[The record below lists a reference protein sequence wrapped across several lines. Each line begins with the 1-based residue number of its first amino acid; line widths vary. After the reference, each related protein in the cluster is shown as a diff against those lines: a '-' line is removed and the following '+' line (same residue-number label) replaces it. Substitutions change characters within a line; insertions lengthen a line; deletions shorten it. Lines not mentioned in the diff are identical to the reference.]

1 MREIDEGKV
10 EADPNVARCVQGSY
24 ANDEAIMT
32 TVSIEEAKAKLAE
45 LIALLQ
51 AGDEVVITSDSFPVA
66 RLVAA
71 AKSGGKPRHPGTLK
85 GTVTY
90 MASDFDA
97 PLPEFQE
104 YSP

>member
-1 MREIDEGKV
+1 MV
-10 EADPNVARCVQGSY
+10 VTL
-24 ANDEAIMT
+24 NDEAIMT
-32 TVSIEEAKAKLAE
+32 TLSIEEAKAKLAE

-51 AGDEVVITSDSFPVA
+51 AGDEVVITSDNFPVA
-66 RLVAA
+66 RLVVA
-71 AKSGGKPRHPGTLK
+71 AKSGGKPRHPGTPK